1 MKILLLLVRIFL
13 QEEGIDM
20 MIKLFAINLFNE
32 NLTWKE
38 YVACGFSDLI
48 NTKVKE
54 QLTLMCD
61 KETLDRILA
70 S

>member
-1 MKILLLLVRIFL
+1 
-13 QEEGIDM
+13 DM